1 MSKAVLANLIA
12 QEFNYLTKAQA
23 DQIVT
28 KVFQGITSSLESQG
42 SFSYVGFG
50 RLQVVDR
57 AARKGRNPTNGTPL
71 IISARRVITF
81 TAGEPLKRQLNAV
94 KKA

>member
-1 MSKAVLANLIA
+1 MSKSVLASLIA
-12 QEFNYLTKAQA
+12 HEFKLPKAEA
-23 DQIVT
+23 DQIVA

-57 AARKGRNPTNGTPL
+57 AARPGRNPATGDPL
-71 IISARRVITF
+71 MIGARRVITF
-81 TAGEPLKRQLNAV
+81 TAGEPLKRRINAV